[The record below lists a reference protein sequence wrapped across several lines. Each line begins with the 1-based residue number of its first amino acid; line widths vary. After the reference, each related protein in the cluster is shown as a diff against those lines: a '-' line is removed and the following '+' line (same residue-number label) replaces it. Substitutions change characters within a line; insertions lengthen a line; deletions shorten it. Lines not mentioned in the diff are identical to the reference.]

1 MNAGINYSNLRS
13 SLNFR
18 WLEVRELLQL
28 YWLYIQVGFWS
39 ALDTEV
45 FQNQMLILRP
55 IQGKL
60 EKHFFKPVVIV
71 MRSTTCWEHHNHKST
86 HSSAHSTPITKLGEV
101 QVVTLFHITVMLH
114 YGMCHSTFILLVKQ
128 IHFSISFPY

>member
-55 IQGKL
+55 ITR
-60 EKHFFKPVVIV
+60 E
-71 MRSTTCWEHHNHKST
+71 T
-86 HSSAHSTPITKLGEV
+86 GEAF
-101 QVVTLFHITVMLH
+101 L
-114 YGMCHSTFILLVKQ
+114 
-128 IHFSISFPY
+128 